1 MITTVTTSTI
11 STITS
16 VTATIGFGIAIGIVA
31 VVALLAF
38 FSARELAAASENHKY
53 RFLARSLDVAIAP
66 LIIAFIIIVAVKMME
81 ILA

>member
-1 MITTVTTSTI
+1 MITTVVTSTI

-16 VTATIGFGIAIGIVA
+16 VTATIGFGITMGWVA
-31 VVALLAF
+31 VIALPAF
-38 FSARELAAASENHKY
+38 FSIRELAAASENHKF

>member
-1 MITTVTTSTI
+1 MISTVTTSTI

-16 VTATIGFGIAIGIVA
+16 VTATIGFGITVGLVA
-31 VVALLAF
+31 VIALLAF
-38 FSARELAAASENHKY
+38 FSIRELAAASENHKY

-66 LIIAFIIIVAVKMME
+66 LIIAFIIIVAVKMVE